1 MGGGGLP
8 AAGGF
13 AFAVGGMV
21 GPPGGGGSEPF
32 GTFSQV
38 EIASEGLGGGTTTPE
53 LFFAVF
59 GIFGCA
65 GDAGLLLRFEPPLG
79 GGGTTTGSV
88 MSTGEAAHA
97 SSPVLRLA
105 PLLQVQGG
113 GGGAK

>member
-1 MGGGGLP
+1 
-8 AAGGF
+8 
-13 AFAVGGMV
+13 MV
-21 GPPGGGGSEPF
+21 GPPGGGGSDPF

-38 EIASEGLGGGTTTPE
+38 LIASEDLGGGTTTPE

-88 MSTGEAAHA
+88 MSTGEDAHA
-97 SSPVLRLA
+97 SAPILRLA
-105 PLLQVQGG
+105 PLLHVQGG

>member
-1 MGGGGLP
+1 
-8 AAGGF
+8 
-13 AFAVGGMV
+13 MV

-38 EIASEGLGGGTTTPE
+38 EIASEDLGGGTTTPE

-59 GIFGCA
+59 GICAVGAA
-65 GDAGLLLRFEPPLG
+65 GDAGLLLVLDPALA
-79 GGGTTTGSV
+79 GGGTTTASA

-105 PLLQVQGG
+105 LLQVQGG
-113 GGGAK
+113 GG